1 MWCYRPDPRGFTL
14 LELLIVLVI
23 IGVVL
28 SLVSVRLEP
37 SASQKL
43 EQEGQRLA
51 LLLESARDESVARS
65 ETLAWSHD
73 RNGYRFWR
81 HDGQWHSLD
90 DIEQL
95 RPRRLP
101 DELQVAEVTVNLQ
114 RQDENGKLL
123 FQPSGV
129 NELFRIVLTG
139 AGSQVELSSDVL
151 GRVTSGKPQANEP
164 Q

>member
-65 ETLAWSHD
+65 ETLAWS
-73 RNGYRFWR
+73 